1 MQQNRPASFLEPG
14 RAFRLTLR
22 FLELIPMPQSILFS
36 LTILATSFLVT
47 PFAQAQSTTSG
58 SATNGSGSSFQ
69 SGGSAAQGSG
79 GAMRQ
84 PEVDNTFEGRF
95 WRYLTNSPFR
105 YDEWAPFAGRT
116 DSTYKGQSPHGAYV
130 KVIANKMARQNPQKL
145 PYGSILIKENYA
157 ADSKTLLAITVMYRT
172 RGANGQPWDP
182 ENRDWYYVKYAPD
195 GQVASSPPEMGSK
208 RLAGRVQSCIDCHS
222 GAGAKDFVFLNDD
235 LK

>member
-1 MQQNRPASFLEPG
+1 MPRSVVFSFVILVA
-14 RAFRLTLR
+14 AFLST
-22 FLELIPMPQSILFS
+22 SI
-36 LTILATSFLVT
+36 T
-47 PFAQAQSTTSG
+47 QAQSTTHG
-58 SATNGSGSSFQ
+58 SATRGSGSSIQ
-69 SGGSAAQGSG
+69 GSGAAAQGAG
-79 GAMRQ
+79 GAMGQ
-84 PEVDNTFEGRF
+84 PAVDNTFEGRF

-105 YDEWAPFAGRT
+105 YDEWGPFAGGKDEIRE
-116 DSTYKGQSPHGAYV
+116 GQSPHGAHV
-130 KVIANKMARQNPQKL
+130 KVIANKKARQNPLQL

-182 ENRDWYYVKYAPD
+182 ENRDWYYVKYTPT

>member
-1 MQQNRPASFLEPG
+1 MQKITLFMATFFALLLMTNRN
-14 RAFRLTLR
+14 
-22 FLELIPMPQSILFS
+22 ID
-36 LTILATSFLVT
+36 
-47 PFAQAQSTTSG
+47 AQP
-58 SATNGSGSSFQ
+58 
-69 SGGSAAQGSG
+69 SAADATQEAVST
-79 GAMRQ
+79 ASQ
-84 PEVDNTFEGRF
+84 PVDNSFEGRF

-116 DSTYKGQSPHGAYV
+116 DTFYKGQSPHGAYV
-130 KVIANKMARQNPQKL
+130 KVIANKMARQNPLKL

-182 ENRDWYYVKYAPD
+182 ENRDWYYVKYTPT
-195 GQVASSPPEMGSK
+195 GQVALSPPEMGSK

-235 LK
+235 LE

>member
-1 MQQNRPASFLEPG
+1 MHRISTLKLAIVAVFILSSFD
-14 RAFRLTLR
+14 
-22 FLELIPMPQSILFS
+22 
-36 LTILATSFLVT
+36 VN
-47 PFAQAQSTTSG
+47 AQSTTRGSSSRGSGLATQDTG
-58 SATNGSGSSFQ
+58 SATQGAGS
-69 SGGSAAQGSG
+69 
-79 GAMRQ
+79 Q
-84 PEVDNTFEGRF
+84 PVADNTFERRF
-95 WRYLTNSPFR
+95 WRYLTDSPFR
-105 YDEWAPFAGRT
+105 YDEWAPFAGRS

-130 KVIANKMARQNPQKL
+130 KVIANKMARHNPLKL

-182 ENRDWYYVKYAPD
+182 ENRDWYYVKYTPS

>member
-1 MQQNRPASFLEPG
+1 MSRTTTV
-14 RAFRLTLR
+14 TLAVIAAVI
-22 FLELIPMPQSILFS
+22 LSSI
-36 LTILATSFLVT
+36 VT
-47 PFAQAQSTTSG
+47 HAQSTSRGSSTRGAGSSVRSSG
-58 SATNGSGSSFQ
+58 SG
-69 SGGSAAQGSG
+69 AQGSG
-79 GAMRQ
+79 NATSR
-84 PEVDNTFEGRF
+84 PVDNTFEGRF

-105 YDEWAPFAGRT
+105 YDEWGPFAGGKDETRP
-116 DSTYKGQSPHGAYV
+116 GQSPHGAYV
-130 KVIANKMARQNPQKL
+130 KVIANKMARQNPIQL

-182 ENRDWYYVKYAPD
+182 ENRDWYYVKFTPT

>member
-1 MQQNRPASFLEPG
+1 MRRIST
-14 RAFRLTLR
+14 LTLAAVAV
-22 FLELIPMPQSILFS
+22 IILPAFE
-36 LTILATSFLVT
+36 IH
-47 PFAQAQSTTSG
+47 AQSSTQGSATRGAGSSGRGAGSSGQRAGSATQGSATQGSG
-58 SATNGSGSSFQ
+58 SAT
-69 SGGSAAQGSG
+69 AQPV
-79 GAMRQ
+79 A
-84 PEVDNTFEGRF
+84 DNSFEGRF

-116 DSTYKGQSPHGAYV
+116 AAAYKGQSPHGAYV
-130 KVIANKMARQNPQKL
+130 KVIANKLARQNPLQL

-157 ADSKTLLAITVMYRT
+157 ADSRTLLAITVMYRT

-182 ENRDWYYVKYAPD
+182 ENRDWYYVKYTPA
-195 GQVASSPPEMGSK
+195 GEVAFSPPEMGSK

>member
-1 MQQNRPASFLEPG
+1 MNRISTRMLAVVV
-14 RAFRLTLR
+14 TV
-22 FLELIPMPQSILFS
+22 ILS
-36 LTILATSFLVT
+36 AFLVH
-47 PFAQAQSTTSG
+47 AQSGTSG
-58 SATNGSGSSFQ
+58 SGSRGSA
-69 SGGSAAQGSG
+69 SAAQGSG
-79 GAMRQ
+79 ATTAQ
-84 PEVDNTFEGRF
+84 PIADNTFEGRF
-95 WRYLTNSPFR
+95 WQYLTNSPFR

-116 DSTYKGQSPHGAYV
+116 DAAYKGQSPHGAYV
-130 KVIANKMARQNPQKL
+130 KVIANKLARQNPKQL

-182 ENRDWYYVKYAPD
+182 ENRDWYYVKYTPT

-222 GAGAKDFVFLNDD
+222 GAGSKDFVFLNDD

>member
-1 MQQNRPASFLEPG
+1 
-14 RAFRLTLR
+14 
-22 FLELIPMPQSILFS
+22 MPWSIVFS
-36 LTILATSFLVT
+36 LVILVAACQSTLT
-47 PFAQAQSTTSG
+47 AQVQSTTRG
-58 SATNGSGSSFQ
+58 SATRGSGSTFQ
-69 SGGSAAQGSG
+69 GNGSAAQGSG
-79 GAMRQ
+79 GAMRH
-84 PEVDNTFEGRF
+84 PAVDNTFEGRF

-105 YDEWAPFAGRT
+105 YNEWAPFAGRL

-130 KVIANKMARQNPQKL
+130 KVIANKMARQNPHKL

-172 RGANGQPWDP
+172 QGANGQPWDP
-182 ENRDWYYVKYAPD
+182 ENRDWYYVKYTPT
-195 GQVASSPPEMGSK
+195 GQVAFSPPEMGSK

>member
-1 MQQNRPASFLEPG
+1 MS
-14 RAFRLTLR
+14 R
-22 FLELIPMPQSILFS
+22 FIVFS
-36 LTILATSFLVT
+36 LTMLTVSILSAHSV
-47 PFAQAQSTTSG
+47 QAQSTAPG
-58 SATNGSGSSFQ
+58 SATLGSDASFQ
-69 SGGSAAQGSG
+69 SGGSAAQRSG
-79 GAMRQ
+79 GAMPQ
-84 PEVDNTFEGRF
+84 PVVDNTFEGRF

-105 YDEWAPFAGRT
+105 YDEWAPFAGRS
-116 DSTYKGQSPHGAYV
+116 DITYKGQSPHGAYV
-130 KVIANKMARQNPQKL
+130 KVIANKMARQNPHKL
-145 PYGSILIKENYA
+145 PYGSILVKENYA

-182 ENRDWYYVKYAPD
+182 ENRDWYYVKYAPT

>member
-1 MQQNRPASFLEPG
+1 MSRTTTVIVAVITAVIVP
-14 RAFRLTLR
+14 
-22 FLELIPMPQSILFS
+22 SI
-36 LTILATSFLVT
+36 VT
-47 PFAQAQSTTSG
+47 YAQSTTP
-58 SATNGSGSSFQ
+58 GSSTRGAASSLR
-69 SGGSAAQGSG
+69 SGGSGAQGPSGAAAQ
-79 GAMRQ
+79 
-84 PEVDNTFEGRF
+84 PVDNTFEGRF

-105 YDEWAPFAGRT
+105 YDEWAPFAGRS
-116 DSTYKGQSPHGAYV
+116 DSTYEGQSPHGAYV
-130 KVIANKMARQNPQKL
+130 KVIANKLARQNPKQL

-182 ENRDWYYVKYAPD
+182 ENRDWYYVKYTPT